1 MLIKPNFKIMGDISE
16 LHEFRDISRTIII
29 YKTNENTYYPLV
41 LINNSAQIGSLG
53 FNLRNMERLYSTNY
67 YFGTIYD
74 NLTNNRLN
82 NESFV
87 TFSDYSY
94 THKVIDDIDDC
105 NKTVSIYDT
114 LIFGETAL
122 FRNKKEVI
130 LPNPIYYNIDH
141 QIMKENNDNSC
152 GYGQDLVKDVLC
164 SYKISDLVDNNT
176 EIYITQV
183 VFDNNYV
190 KNTNFINNLYKMIT
204 RIINSAL
211 KSFLYEFT
219 VIIDMEVGGY
229 NVLDMK
235 QHFRLEKKDI
245 LFEIMG
251 FYNEIEEIYTD
262 FCELD
267 YNIRFTMVFRP
278 SKVYIQII
286 PVTRMID
293 ITNTT
298 ITEKMADIS
307 ERMTDISVNSFGF

>member
-1 MLIKPNFKIMGDISE
+1 
-16 LHEFRDISRTIII
+16 
-29 YKTNENTYYPLV
+29 
-41 LINNSAQIGSLG
+41 
-53 FNLRNMERLYSTNY
+53 MERLYSTNY